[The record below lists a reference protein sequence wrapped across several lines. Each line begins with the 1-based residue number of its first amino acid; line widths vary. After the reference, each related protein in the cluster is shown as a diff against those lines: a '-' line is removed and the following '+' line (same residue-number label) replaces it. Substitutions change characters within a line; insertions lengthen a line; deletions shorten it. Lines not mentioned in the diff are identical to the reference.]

1 MFSGLIE
8 SVGRV
13 AAVASKPAG
22 RSLRVA
28 SGLAGEL
35 AVGDS
40 IAVNGVCLT
49 VVRADG
55 RAFETDVSPETL
67 RVTALGAA
75 AAGTLVNLER
85 PVRADGRLGGH
96 FVLGHVDGVGR
107 IEAIRAEA
115 DFHRIR
121 VGFPPALQPL
131 IVDKGSIAVDGISLT
146 VIAPD
151 RHRFDVQ
158 IVPHTWRQTNLHAA
172 AAGDAV
178 NLECDIIGKYV
189 LRAVEA
195 VRGGAL
201 PAAGPSS
208 SSSGEQG

>member
-13 AAVASKPAG
+13 AEVSSRPSG
-22 RSLRVA
+22 RALRVA

-35 AVGDS
+35 SVGDS

-49 VVRADG
+49 VVRSDG
-55 RAFETDVSPETL
+55 RSFDADVSPETA
-67 RVTALGAA
+67 RVTALGGA

-107 IEAIRAEA
+107 IEEIRAEA
-115 DFHRIR
+115 DCQRVR
-121 VGFPPALQPL
+121 VGYPPHLQAL
-131 IVDKGSIAVDGISLT
+131 IVDRGSIALDGISLT
-146 VIAPD
+146 VIGPD
-151 RHRFDVQ
+151 RGRFEVQ
-158 IVPHTWRQTNLHAA
+158 VVPHTWRETNLHAA

-189 LRAVEA
+189 LRALEA

-201 PAAGPSS
+201 PAAGPSP
-208 SSSGEQG
+208 SSGDQG

>member
-13 AAVASKPAG
+13 AEVSPKPSG
-22 RSLRVA
+22 RALRVA

-35 AVGDS
+35 SVGDS

-49 VVRADG
+49 VVRTDG
-55 RAFETDVSPETL
+55 RSFAADVSPETL

-75 AAGTLVNLER
+75 DAGTLVNLER

-96 FVLGHVDGVGR
+96 FVLGHVDAVGR

-115 DFHRIR
+115 DCHRVR
-121 VGFPPALQPL
+121 VGFPRHLEAL
-131 IVDKGSIAVDGISLT
+131 IVDRGSIALDGISLT
-146 VIAPD
+146 VIGPD
-151 RHRFDVQ
+151 RGRFDVQ
-158 IVPHTWRQTNLHAA
+158 IVPHTWRETNLHAA
-172 AAGDAV
+172 AAGDVV

-189 LRAVEA
+189 LRAVET
-195 VRGGAL
+195 VRGGAP
-201 PAAGPSS
+201 PAPGPAPSS
-208 SSSGEQG
+208 GDQG

>member
-13 AAVASKPAG
+13 AADASKPSG
-22 RSLRVA
+22 RALSVA

-35 AVGDS
+35 SVGDS
-40 IAVNGVCLT
+40 IAVNGVGLT
-49 VVRADG
+49 VVRAAG
-55 RAFETDVSPETL
+55 RSFETDVSPETA
-67 RVTALGAA
+67 RVTALGHAT
-75 AAGTLVNLER
+75 AGTLVNLER

-107 IEAIRAEA
+107 IEEIRAEA

-121 VGFPPALQPL
+121 VGFPPHLQPL
-131 IVDKGSIAVDGISLT
+131 IVEKGSIAVDGISLT

-151 RHRFDVQ
+151 RGRFDVQ

-172 AAGDAV
+172 AAGAAV

-189 LRAVEA
+189 LRAVAA
-195 VRGGAL
+195 VRGGGA
-201 PAAGPSS
+201 PAAGPP
-208 SSSGEQG
+208 SSSGDQR

>member
-8 SVGRV
+8 SVGRIAEV
-13 AAVASKPAG
+13 SSRPSG
-22 RSLRVA
+22 RALRVA

-35 AVGDS
+35 SVGDS

-49 VVRADG
+49 VVRNDG
-55 RAFETDVSPETL
+55 RSFDADVSPETA

-107 IEAIRAEA
+107 IEEIRAEA
-115 DFHRIR
+115 DCQRVR
-121 VGFPPALQPL
+121 VGYPPHLQAL
-131 IVDKGSIAVDGISLT
+131 IVDRGSIALDGISLT
-146 VIAPD
+146 VIGPD
-151 RHRFDVQ
+151 RGRFDVQ
-158 IVPHTWRQTNLHAA
+158 IVPHTWRETNLHAA

-189 LRAVEA
+189 LRALEA

-201 PAAGPSS
+201 PAAGPSP
-208 SSSGEQG
+208 SSGDQG

>member
-13 AAVASKPAG
+13 AEVSSRPSG
-22 RSLRVA
+22 RALRVA

-35 AVGDS
+35 SVGDS

-49 VVRADG
+49 VVRTDG
-55 RAFETDVSPETL
+55 RSFDADVSPETA

-96 FVLGHVDGVGR
+96 FVLGHVDAVGR

-115 DFHRIR
+115 DCQR
-121 VGFPPALQPL
+121 VCVGYPPHLQAL
-131 IVDKGSIAVDGISLT
+131 IVDRGSIALDGISLT
-146 VIAPD
+146 VIGPD
-151 RHRFDVQ
+151 RGRFEVQ
-158 IVPHTWRQTNLHAA
+158 IVPHTWRETNLHAA

-189 LRAVEA
+189 LRALEA

-201 PAAGPSS
+201 PAAGPSP
-208 SSSGEQG
+208 SSGDQG

>member
-13 AAVASKPAG
+13 AEVSSKPSG
-22 RSLRVA
+22 RALCVA

-35 AVGDS
+35 SVGDS

-49 VVRADG
+49 VVRTDG
-55 RAFETDVSPETL
+55 RWFDTDVSPETA

-75 AAGTLVNLER
+75 TAGTLVNLER

-96 FVLGHVDGVGR
+96 FVLGHVDAVGL
-107 IEAIRAEA
+107 IEEIRAEA

-121 VGFPPALQPL
+121 VGFPPRLQAL
-131 IVDKGSIAVDGISLT
+131 VVEKGSIAVDGISLT
-146 VIAPD
+146 VIAPE
-151 RHRFDVQ
+151 RGRFDAQ

-172 AAGDAV
+172 AAGAAV

-195 VRGGAL
+195 VRGGA
-201 PAAGPSS
+201 PPGGGPPSS
-208 SSSGEQG
+208 GDQT

>member
-13 AAVASKPAG
+13 AEVSPQPSG
-22 RSLRVA
+22 RVLRVA
-28 SGLAGEL
+28 SGLAGGL
-35 AVGDS
+35 SVGDS

-49 VVRADG
+49 VMRTDG
-55 RAFETDVSPETL
+55 RSFAADVSPETL

-75 AAGTLVNLER
+75 RAGTLVNLER

-96 FVLGHVDGVGR
+96 FVLGHVDAVGR
-107 IEAIRAEA
+107 IEEVRAEA
-115 DFHRIR
+115 DCHRVR
-121 VGFPPALQPL
+121 VGFPPHLQAL
-131 IVDKGSIAVDGISLT
+131 IVDRGSIALDGISLT
-146 VIAPD
+146 VIGPD
-151 RHRFDVQ
+151 RGRFDVQ
-158 IVPHTWRQTNLHAA
+158 IVPHTWRETNLHAA

-195 VRGGAL
+195 VRGGAP
-201 PAAGPSS
+201 PATGRAPSS
-208 SSSGEQG
+208 GDQG

>member
-13 AAVASKPAG
+13 AEVPSRPSG
-22 RSLRVA
+22 RALRVA

-35 AVGDS
+35 SVGDS

-49 VVRADG
+49 VVRTAG
-55 RAFETDVSPETL
+55 RSFDADVSPETA

-107 IEAIRAEA
+107 IEEIRAEA
-115 DFHRIR
+115 GCQRVR
-121 VGFPPALQPL
+121 VGYPPHLQAL
-131 IVDKGSIAVDGISLT
+131 IVDRGSIALDGISLT
-146 VIAPD
+146 VIGPD
-151 RHRFDVQ
+151 RGRFDVQ
-158 IVPHTWRQTNLHAA
+158 IVPHTWRETNLHAA

-189 LRAVEA
+189 LRALEA

-201 PAAGPSS
+201 PAAGPSP
-208 SSSGEQG
+208 SSGDQG

>member
-13 AAVASKPAG
+13 AEVSPQPSG
-22 RSLRVA
+22 RALRVA

-35 AVGDS
+35 SVGDS

-49 VVRADG
+49 VVRTDG
-55 RAFETDVSPETL
+55 RSFAADVSPETL

-75 AAGTLVNLER
+75 DAGTLVNLER

-96 FVLGHVDGVGR
+96 FVLGHVDAVGR

-115 DFHRIR
+115 DCHRVR
-121 VGFPPALQPL
+121 VGFPPHLQAL
-131 IVDKGSIAVDGISLT
+131 IVDRGSIALDGISLT
-146 VIAPD
+146 VIGPD
-151 RHRFDVQ
+151 RGLFDVQ
-158 IVPHTWRQTNLHAA
+158 IVPHTWRETNLHAA

-195 VRGGAL
+195 VRGGAP
-201 PAAGPSS
+201 PATGPAPSS
-208 SSSGEQG
+208 GDQG

>member
-13 AAVASKPAG
+13 AEVSPQPSG
-22 RSLRVA
+22 RALRVA

-35 AVGDS
+35 SVGDS

-49 VVRADG
+49 VVRTDG
-55 RAFETDVSPETL
+55 RSFAADVSPETA

-96 FVLGHVDGVGR
+96 FVLGHVDAVGR

-115 DFHRIR
+115 DCRRVR
-121 VGFPPALQPL
+121 VGFPPHLQAL
-131 IVDKGSIAVDGISLT
+131 IVDRGSIALDGISLT
-146 VIAPD
+146 VIGPD
-151 RHRFDVQ
+151 RGRFDVQ
-158 IVPHTWRQTNLHAA
+158 IVPHTWRETNLHAA

-195 VRGGAL
+195 VRGGAP
-201 PAAGPSS
+201 PAPGPAPSS
-208 SSSGEQG
+208 GDQG

>member
-13 AAVASKPAG
+13 AAVAPKPSG
-22 RSLRVA
+22 RALSVA

-35 AVGDS
+35 SVGDS

-55 RAFETDVSPETL
+55 RSFDADVSPETA
-67 RVTALGAA
+67 RVTALGNATP
-75 AAGTLVNLER
+75 GTLVNLER

-107 IEAIRAEA
+107 IEELRAEA

-121 VGFPPALQPL
+121 VGFPRHLQAL
-131 IVDKGSIAVDGISLT
+131 IVEKGSIAVDGISLT
-146 VIAPD
+146 VVAPD
-151 RHRFDVQ
+151 RGRFDVQ
-158 IVPHTWRQTNLHAA
+158 VVPHTWRQTNLHAA

-201 PAAGPSS
+201 PAAGPP
-208 SSSGEQG
+208 SSSGGQG

>member
-13 AAVASKPAG
+13 AEVSSRPSG
-22 RSLRVA
+22 RALRVA

-35 AVGDS
+35 SVGDS

-49 VVRADG
+49 VVRTDG
-55 RAFETDVSPETL
+55 RSFDADVSPETAQ
-67 RVTALGAA
+67 VTALGAA

-107 IEAIRAEA
+107 IEAIHAEA
-115 DFHRIR
+115 DCHRVR
-121 VGFPPALQPL
+121 VGYPSHLRAL
-131 IVDKGSIAVDGISLT
+131 IVDRGSIALDGISLT
-146 VIAPD
+146 VIGPD
-151 RHRFDVQ
+151 RGRFEVQ
-158 IVPHTWRQTNLHAA
+158 IVPHTWRETNLHAA

-189 LRAVEA
+189 LRALEA

-201 PAAGPSS
+201 PAAGPSP
-208 SSSGEQG
+208 SSGDQG